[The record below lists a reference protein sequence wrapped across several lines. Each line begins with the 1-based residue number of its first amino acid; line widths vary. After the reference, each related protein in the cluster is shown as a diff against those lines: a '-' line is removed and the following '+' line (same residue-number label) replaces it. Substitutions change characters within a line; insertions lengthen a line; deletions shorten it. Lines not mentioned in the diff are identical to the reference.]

1 MSTPAKVAIIGAGP
15 YGLSLASH
23 LRARGVPFN
32 IFGRVMETWQEKM
45 VEGMFLKS
53 DGFASNLS
61 DPEGR
66 FTLKSYCAQHGIG
79 YRDLGVPIPRRVFA
93 DYALEFQRRLVPNVD
108 DGVVVSL
115 ARVNGGF
122 TLGLSDGREVTAS
135 VVVVAV
141 GLGYFKQIP
150 APLATL
156 SPDHLSHSADHKRVD
171 CFRQRDVIVLGGGAS
186 AMDLAI
192 QLHEHGSNV
201 RVVARTPEIRFQ
213 DRIVEPRTLWRRAR
227 RPASPIGLGWRSQI
241 ISDAPM
247 LFHFL
252 PESVRLRTVQGYL
265 RPTPGWFT
273 KEMVV
278 GRIPTH
284 AGLSLRGATARGGRV
299 HLALADHRGA
309 EQDMSA
315 DHVVAAT
322 GYKLDARRLDF
333 LDRDLLAALN
343 LAGDTPVLSRDFQSS
358 VRGLYFAGPLSSNSF
373 GPPMRF
379 VVGAEFASRRIA
391 LHLAE
396 FASRSVAFSPVAVT
410 AR

>member
-23 LRARGVPFN
+23 LRARGVPFY
-32 IFGRVMETWQEKM
+32 IFGRPMETWREKM

-66 FTLKSYCAQHGIG
+66 FTLRSYCGQRGIA
-79 YRDLGVPIPRRVFA
+79 YRDLGVPIPRHVFA

-108 DGVVVSL
+108 EAVVVSL
-115 ARVNGGF
+115 AHVTGGF
-122 TLGLSDGREVTAS
+122 VLTLSDGREITAG

-141 GLGYFKQIP
+141 GLGYFKQLP
-150 APLATL
+150 ATLAHL
-156 SPDHLSHSADHKRVD
+156 SPDHLTHSADHKRVD
-171 CFRQRDVIVLGGGAS
+171 RFHKREVIVLGSGAS

-192 QLHEHGSNV
+192 QLHEHGAHTQ
-201 RVVARTPEIRFQ
+201 VVARSAEIRFQ
-213 DRIVEPRTLWRRAR
+213 DRIVEPRTLWRRLR

-241 ISDAPM
+241 ISDAPL
-247 LFHFL
+247 LFHSL
-252 PESVRLRTVQGYL
+252 PETVRLRTVQGYL
-265 RPTPGWFT
+265 QPTPGWFT

-284 AGLSLRGATARGGRV
+284 AGLSVRGAAIRGGKV
-299 HLALADHRGA
+299 HLQLADRRGA
-309 EQDMSA
+309 EQEMAA

-322 GYKLDARRLDF
+322 GYRLDARRLDF
-333 LDRDLLAALN
+333 VDSGLLAELK

-358 VRGLYFAGPLSSNSF
+358 VPGLYFSGPLSSNSF

-396 FASRSVAFSPVAVT
+396 FGSRSVAFSPVTVT